1 MFIFAQIHFW
11 CCGWARRVRNLLMH
25 RTKKQI
31 GANCGPVELLARNAG
46 KDMDKRFE
54 TPAEGGEKSERAR
67 TVK

>member
-1 MFIFAQIHFW
+1 
-11 CCGWARRVRNLLMH
+11 MH